1 MTRVQNMIATR
12 PSSTAGR
19 GAVAR
24 SERTRAAIREA
35 ANDLFLKN
43 GVDAT
48 TVDAIC
54 AAAGVS
60 KGTFYLYFHR
70 KEDLL
75 LEYGLQR
82 LRRIREMLPE
92 LIGKK
97 TFRQALNAI
106 LDQVVRG
113 KEWGREV
120 TGRALLEMGTG
131 WENLAVEAPH
141 RLIEPLIELA
151 QARGQIRRDIPS
163 DALAHFVLRSI
174 LGALRDWGV
183 GTDGRD
189 RDTALDYALMLVFD
203 AVSVRP
209 ETPPRSRRRTRGGT

>member
-1 MTRVQNMIATR
+1 MTRVQNMTASR
-12 PSSTAGR
+12 ASSAAGR

-35 ANDLFLKN
+35 ANKLFLKN

-54 AAAGVS
+54 SEAGVS

-92 LIGKK
+92 LIGQK
-97 TFRQALNAI
+97 TFRQALTAI

-120 TGRALLEMGTG
+120 TGRALL
-131 WENLAVEAPH
+131 
-141 RLIEPLIELA
+141 
-151 QARGQIRRDIPS
+151 
-163 DALAHFVLRSI
+163 
-174 LGALRDWGV
+174 
-183 GTDGRD
+183 D
-189 RDTALDYALMLVFD
+189 RK
-203 AVSVRP
+203 SVV
-209 ETPPRSRRRTRGGT
+209 

>member
-1 MTRVQNMIATR
+1 MTRVQNLVASR

-54 AAAGVS
+54 AAARVS
-60 KGTFYLYFHR
+60 KGTFYLCFRR

-75 LEYGLQR
+75 LEYGLRR

-92 LIGKK
+92 LIGGK
-97 TFRQALNAI
+97 TFREALNAI
-106 LDQVVRG
+106 LDEVVRG

-120 TGRALLEMGTG
+120 TGRALLEMGTS
-131 WENLAVEAPH
+131 WEGLAVEAPH

-151 QARGQIRRDIPS
+151 QARGEIRRDIPS

-183 GTDGRD
+183 GTDARD

-203 AVSVRP
+203 AINVRP
-209 ETPPRSRRRTRGGT
+209 EATPVPSRRG

>member
-1 MTRVQNMIATR
+1 MTRVQNMTASR
-12 PSSTAGR
+12 ASSAAGR

-35 ANDLFLKN
+35 ANKLFLKN

-54 AAAGVS
+54 SEAGVS

-82 LRRIREMLPE
+82 LRRIREMLPA
-92 LIGKK
+92 LLGRG
-97 TFRQALNAI
+97 TFRDALTAI
-106 LDQVVRG
+106 LDEVVRG
-113 KEWGREV
+113 KDWGREV
-120 TGRALLEMGTG
+120 TGRAILEMGTSA
-131 WENLAVEAPH
+131 ERLPVEAPH
-141 RLIEPLIELA
+141 RLIQPLIEIG
-151 QARGQIRRDIPS
+151 QARGEIRRDIPG

-174 LGALRDWGV
+174 LGALRDWGL
-183 GTDGRD
+183 GTDAVD
-189 RDTALDYALMLVFD
+189 RETALNYALTLVFD
-203 AVSVRP
+203 AIAAR
-209 ETPPRSRRRTRGGT
+209 

>member
-1 MTRVQNMIATR
+1 MTRVQNM
-12 PSSTAGR
+12 TASRAASQTGR
-19 GAVAR
+19 GAVAQR

-54 AAAGVS
+54 AAAGLS

-97 TFRQALNAI
+97 TFRLALNAI
-106 LDQVVRG
+106 
-113 KEWGREV
+113 
-120 TGRALLEMGTG
+120 
-131 WENLAVEAPH
+131 
-141 RLIEPLIELA
+141 
-151 QARGQIRRDIPS
+151 
-163 DALAHFVLRSI
+163 
-174 LGALRDWGV
+174 
-183 GTDGRD
+183 
-189 RDTALDYALMLVFD
+189 
-203 AVSVRP
+203 
-209 ETPPRSRRRTRGGT
+209 